1 MIYLLDELVRGK
13 APSVKIGKGR
23 ASDQYAR
30 PPTIRIYDS
39 ASVGSAFSLAY

>member
-23 ASDQYAR
+23 ATEGRSNLL
-30 PPTIRIYDS
+30 T
-39 ASVGSAFSLAY
+39 VLAQPEVVRRTV